1 MFGRS
6 IFIINYDN
14 EMKIY
19 MALASAPTSISV
31 MNQLRY
37 PFVLNS
43 FAYSSAIEKLTY
55 MPTELSLDS
64 GAFTAWNSG
73 KSVDIVEYADWCN
86 EWQYKK
92 ANLRAVNLDVI
103 PGEAGRTSTEFER
116 KQGMAA
122 SLKNADYLRGRGIS
136 IEEVFHQDEPF
147 EFLDLLVSRLPK
159 DDVLCI
165 SPRNDVSK
173 QKRLAWLNGVLVHL
187 VKTVGKDNLPKM
199 HGLAVTSK
207 HLMLAFPFYS
217 VDSST
222 YANPARFGVTF
233 DHEGRGITTKEFLGI
248 NVRSGQDGAMRM
260 MMSQSV
266 DYYKKM
272 QGLVTTTWKRRG
284 IVWED

>member
-1 MFGRS
+1 MYYVEVK
-6 IFIINYDN
+6 IFL
-14 EMKIY
+14 
-19 MALASAPTSISV
+19 ALSGAPTSLGPL
-31 MNQLRY
+31 NQLQY
-37 PFVLNS
+37 PYVLNS
-43 FAYSSAIEKLTY
+43 FAYSKALDKLTY
-55 MPTELSLDS
+55 RPKDLTLDS

-73 KSVDIVEYADWCN
+73 KSVDIVEYAEWCLQ
-86 EWQYKK
+86 WQAK
-92 ANLRAVNLDVI
+92 NPSLRAVNLDVI
-103 PGEAGRTSTEFER
+103 PGEAGRTSTPQER
-116 KQGMAA
+116 KLGMEQ

-147 EFLDLLVSRLPK
+147 EFLDLLVKRLPK
-159 DDVLCI
+159 GDVLCI

-173 QKRLAWLNGVLVHL
+173 QKRLAWLNKVLAHL
-187 VKTVGKDNLPKM
+187 VKTVGKNNLPKM

-207 HLMLAFPFYS
+207 DLMLAFPFYS

-233 DHEGRGITTKEFLGI
+233 DHEGRGITTKDFLGI

>member
-1 MFGRS
+1 
-6 IFIINYDN
+6 
-14 EMKIY
+14 
-19 MALASAPTSISV
+19 MA
-31 MNQLRY
+31 R
-37 PFVLNS
+37 
-43 FAYSSAIEKLTY
+43 
-55 MPTELSLDS
+55 
-64 GAFTAWNSG
+64 
-73 KSVDIVEYADWCN
+73 
-86 EWQYKK
+86 
-92 ANLRAVNLDVI
+92 
-103 PGEAGRTSTEFER
+103 
-116 KQGMAA
+116 
-122 SLKNADYLRGRGIS
+122 SLKNAEYLRSKGIT

-159 DDVLCI
+159 GDVLCI

-173 QKRLAWLNGVLVHL
+173 QKRLLWLQKVLAHL

-207 HLMLAFPFYS
+207 DLMLAFPFYS

-233 DHEGRGITTKEFLGI
+233 DHDGRGITTKEFLGI
-248 NVRSGQDGAMRM
+248 NVRSGQDGAMRQM
-260 MMSQSV
+260 MVQSV

>member
-1 MFGRS
+1 
-6 IFIINYDN
+6 
-14 EMKIY
+14 
-19 MALASAPTSISV
+19 MALASAPTSIGT
-31 MNQLRY
+31 MNQLKY
-37 PFVLNS
+37 PYILNS
-43 FAYSSAIEKLTY
+43 FAYAQGLDKLDYIPSDLT
-55 MPTELSLDS
+55 LDS

-73 KSVDIVEYADWCN
+73 KSVDIAEYASWCLY
-86 EWQYKK
+86 WQEKRP
-92 ANLRAVNLDVI
+92 NLRAVNLDVI
-103 PGEAGRTSTEFER
+103 PGEAGRTSTEQER
-116 KQGMAA
+116 KDGMAK
-122 SLKNADYLRGRGIS
+122 SLKNAEYLRGKGIT

-159 DDVLCI
+159 GEVLCI

-173 QKRLAWLNGVLVHL
+173 QKRLLWLQKVLAHL

-207 HLMLAFPFYS
+207 DLMLAFPFYS

-233 DHEGRGITTKEFLGI
+233 DHDGRGITTKEFLGI
-248 NVRSGQDGAMRM
+248 NVRSGQDGAMRQM
-260 MMSQSV
+260 MVQSV

>member
-1 MFGRS
+1 
-6 IFIINYDN
+6 
-14 EMKIY
+14 
-19 MALASAPTSISV
+19 MALASAPTSIGT
-31 MNQLRY
+31 MNQIEY
-37 PFVLNS
+37 PYVLNS
-43 FAYSSAIEKLTY
+43 FAYSSALDKLTY
-55 MPTELSLDS
+55 VPSDLTLDS

-73 KSVDIVEYADWCN
+73 KSVDITEYAAWSLH
-86 EWQYKK
+86 WQAKNP
-92 ANLRAVNLDVI
+92 NLRAVNLDVI
-103 PGEAGRTSTEFER
+103 PGEAGRTSTEQER
-116 KQGMAA
+116 KEGMAR
-122 SLKNADYLRGRGIS
+122 SLKNADYLRAKGIT

-159 DDVLCI
+159 GDVLCI

-173 QKRLAWLNGVLVHL
+173 QKRLQWLQQVLAHL
-187 VKTVGKDNLPKM
+187 VKTLGKDNLPKM

-207 HLMLAFPFYS
+207 DLMLAFPFYS

-233 DHEGRGITTKEFLGI
+233 DHDGRGITTKEFLGV

-260 MMSQSV
+260 MMVQSI

>member
-1 MFGRS
+1 
-6 IFIINYDN
+6 
-14 EMKIY
+14 MKIY
-19 MALASAPTSISV
+19 LALATAPTSISTL
-31 MNQLRY
+31 NQLQY

-43 FAYSSAIEKLTY
+43 FAYKQGIDRLTY
-55 MPTELSLDS
+55 MPTDLTLDS

-73 KSVDIVEYADWCN
+73 KSVDVVEYADWCN
-86 EWQYKK
+86 EWQARKP
-92 ANLRAVNLDVI
+92 NLRAVNLDVI
-103 PGEAGRTSTEFER
+103 PGEAGRSSTTAER
-116 KQGMAA
+116 KHGMEA
-122 SLKNADYLRGRGIS
+122 SLKNADYLRSRGVT

-147 EFLDLLVSRLPK
+147 EFLDLLVSRLPEG
-159 DDVLCI
+159 DVLCI

-173 QKRLAWLNGVLVHL
+173 QKRLAWLKQVLSHL

-207 HLMLAFPFYS
+207 DLMLAFPFYS

-233 DHEGRGITTKEFLGI
+233 DHEGKGITTKEFLGV

>member
-1 MFGRS
+1 LYYVEVK
-6 IFIINYDN
+6 IFL
-14 EMKIY
+14 
-19 MALASAPTSISV
+19 ALSGAPTSLGPL
-31 MNQLRY
+31 NQLQY
-37 PFVLNS
+37 PYVLNS
-43 FAYSSAIEKLTY
+43 FAYSKALDKLTY
-55 MPTELSLDS
+55 RPKDLTLDS

-73 KSVDIVEYADWCN
+73 KSVDIVEYAEWCLQ
-86 EWQYKK
+86 WQAK
-92 ANLRAVNLDVI
+92 NPSLRAVNLDVI
-103 PGEAGRTSTEFER
+103 PGEAGRTSTPQER
-116 KQGMAA
+116 KLGMEQ

-147 EFLDLLVSRLPK
+147 EFLDLLVKRLPK
-159 DDVLCI
+159 GDVLCI

-173 QKRLAWLNGVLVHL
+173 QKRLAWLNKVLAHL
-187 VKTVGKDNLPKM
+187 VKTVGKNNLPKM

-207 HLMLAFPFYS
+207 DLMLAFPFYS

-233 DHEGRGITTKEFLGI
+233 DHEGRGITTKDFLGI

>member
-1 MFGRS
+1 
-6 IFIINYDN
+6 
-14 EMKIY
+14 
-19 MALASAPTSISV
+19 MALASAPTSISTL
-31 MNQLRY
+31 NQIEY
-37 PFVLNS
+37 PYVLNS
-43 FAYSSAIEKLTY
+43 FAYSSALEKLNYAPFSLT
-55 MPTELSLDS
+55 LDS

-73 KSVDIVEYADWCN
+73 KSVDIAEYADWVLK
-86 EWQYKK
+86 WQ
-92 ANLRAVNLDVI
+92 AIAPDVRAVNLDVI
-103 PGEAGRTSTEFER
+103 PGEAGRTSTAEER
-116 KQGMAA
+116 KKGMAQ
-122 SLKNADYLRGRGIS
+122 SVKNADYLRDKGIR

-159 DDVLCI
+159 GDVLCI

-173 QKRLAWLNGVLVHL
+173 KQKLAWLNNVLVHL

-207 HLMLAFPFYS
+207 DLMLAFPFYS

-222 YANPARFGVTF
+222 YSNPARFGVTF
-233 DHEGRGITTKEFLGI
+233 DHDGRGITTKEFLGI
-248 NVRSGQDGAMRM
+248 NVRSGQDGAMRQM
-260 MMSQSV
+260 MVQSI